1 MGAEG
6 IMFTARA
13 EYTNGSV
20 SACVS
25 FKSTQAPVAW
35 ATAEL
40 GKDPG
45 AVVTAWKAFTAEVF
59 CIYRAG

>member
-1 MGAEG
+1 MDAAG

-25 FKSTQAPVAW
+25 FKSTEAIEAW
-35 ATAEL
+35 AAAEL

-45 AVVTAWKAFTAEVF
+45 AVVTAWKAFTADVS

>member
-1 MGAEG
+1 MDAAG

-13 EYTNGSV
+13 EYTNGRV

-25 FKSTQAPVAW
+25 FKSTEAIEAW
-35 ATAEL
+35 AAAEL

-45 AVVTAWKAFTAEVF
+45 AVVTAWKAFTADVS